1 MIRQPNGVGT
11 ASRARETRSSARK
24 NLGRAT
30 SVVVGSLVGLDQ
42 AGDPQVEN
50 PGNHR
55 ISVPARSTVT
65 LSENQVGREVA
76 LMFVEGKP
84 DRPLVVGVLQDPLSP
99 APQTKQI
106 QGTIDSEALTITAEK
121 EIVLQC
127 GEPASI
133 ILTRDGKIQLRGTY
147 LLSRSSGVNRIQG
160 GSIETN

>member
-11 ASRARETRSSARK
+11 ASGARETRSSARK
-24 NLGRAT
+24 NLGRAS

-42 AGDPQVEN
+42 AGVPQVDY

-55 ISVPARSTVT
+55 GSLPARSTVT

-76 LMFVEGKP
+76 LMFEEGEP

-106 QGTIDSEALTITAEK
+106 QATIDGEALTITAEK

-127 GEPASI
+127 GEASI

-160 GSIETN
+160 GSIELN

>member
-11 ASRARETRSSARK
+11 ASGPRETRSSARK
-24 NLGRAT
+24 ERAKA
-30 SVVVGSLVGLDQ
+30 SAVVVGLLVGLDE
-42 AGDPQVEN
+42 AGVPHVDY

-55 ISVPARSTVT
+55 GSLPARSTVT

-76 LMFVEGKP
+76 LMFEDGEP

-106 QGTIDSEALTITAEK
+106 QATIDSEALTITAEK

-127 GEPASI
+127 GEASI

-160 GSIETN
+160 GSIELN